1 MTRAEAKAYRNK
13 IDGVLKK
20 VTTDAE
26 ALEYAEIYP
35 GEIIPAKS
43 LSEADFTEVTEAEYQ
58 AYLTADEEI
67 SDAEALEIITGGADA

>member
-1 MTRAEAKAYRNK
+1 MTTINRAIYPADKMH
-13 IDGVLKK
+13 LKNIH
-20 VTTDAE
+20 TG
-26 ALEYAEIYP
+26 EIYP

-67 SDAEALEIITGGADA
+67 SDAEALAIITGGADI